1 MRILAHDKGHSMK
14 NMKSHPREWAVVLL
28 STITAG
34 ILSIV
39 VIALRNSAAEAKT
52 ETSKIFA
59 PLAQSA
65 VFTDTY
71 EVNNT
76 LATASNIAAFQP
88 PSTNCSSPATASPL
102 SIWQFSSPAFDID
115 YFRVIPSAQK
125 IFTVTI
131 RALAPVSPATSND
144 LVLRAQLKSSTDQQL
159 GFVDMAA
166 GSQTSL
172 SYYNLNA
179 STNYYVAVSA
189 LNAGSA
195 TQTELKPYQLEL
207 CESSTNITPTPT
219 STTGPTPTST
229 STAGPVAPDAYENN
243 NRPADVL
250 AQNPIRSFLNV
261 GSTLSSSALPNFFST
276 APIGSIRE
284 NGDVDWFFIYAAR
297 SREHGGSAGRYRVTT
312 SVQPGVD
319 TEIGIFRDDQL
330 PPDNISA
337 QGLIAANDDYK
348 DFDRGSQIE
357 FSAPYDGRYWIKI
370 WNKDPSPR
378 TGSSGYNPS
387 YNIAIVEIGASATTT
402 VPTSTPFPQ
411 GIDRFEF
418 NGDIERATLIAPN
431 VKYDNLNFVPF
442 QPPSTGT
449 IDNDFFRM
457 PVKQGVFYT
466 CETLDLA
473 GGADTNLIVYN
484 QNATMSNRD
493 TNFIG
498 GNNDINQTEVQRGNF
513 ASRFSWLASYTGYVY
528 ILVGDVN
535 PPRSS
540 EAAGRTY
547 SLQCT
552 IGLPNTPTP
561 TVDPRGTATPRPPV
575 VPPTPEPPE
584 PTMTPFPTP
593 RSAQNLVVRPLDA
606 SQLRPTRAPQPTPRV
621 ITLDVQVFNDLNR
634 NGLLDAGEGVANTSV
649 RIADE
654 NGGAPLSQAYTDAEG
669 RVRFSITNDAPVR
682 VTIPLFGYSTVVN
695 DANSAVRLALVPNI
709 ELPSRLP

>member
-1 MRILAHDKGHSMK
+1 MK
-14 NMKSHPREWAVVLL
+14 FIIFHRRSLISVFLL
-28 STITAG
+28 TFSVTIFLIVGLLIASTP
-34 ILSIV
+34 
-39 VIALRNSAAEAKT
+39 VIAEDLQIERFQATQVPDIYEPNDTQTDAKT
-52 ETSKIFA
+52 F
-59 PLAQSA
+59 
-65 VFTDTY
+65 V
-71 EVNNT
+71 
-76 LATASNIAAFQP
+76 
-88 PSTNCSSPATASPL
+88 TASPVTSL
-102 SIWQFSSPAFDID
+102 TFSVSGTNSPNDVDFYLVGIDNNRVVTYNAILESSGTALRISGFEVDGVTAVGSTPFFGTTSNVVITNTSGSFKQYKLKVENQFPTTPGR
-115 YFRVIPSAQK
+115 YRVE
-125 IFTVTI
+125 FTVI
-131 RALAPVSPATSND
+131 AISAPT
-144 LVLRAQLKSSTDQQL
+144 
-159 GFVDMAA
+159 
-166 GSQTSL
+166 
-172 SYYNLNA
+172 
-179 STNYYVAVSA
+179 AVP
-189 LNAGSA
+189 GSA
-195 TQTELKPYQLEL
+195 
-207 CESSTNITPTPT
+207 
-219 STTGPTPTST
+219 
-229 STAGPVAPDAYENN
+229 APDAYENN
-243 NRPADVL
+243 NSPADVL

-261 GSTLSSSALPNFFST
+261 GSTFSSSALPNFFST

-319 TEIGIFRDDQL
+319 TEIGIFREDQL
-330 PPDNISA
+330 PPDNVSA

-357 FSAPYDGRYWIKI
+357 FTAPYEGRYWIKI

-442 QPPSTGT
+442 QPPTTGT

-473 GGADTNLIVYN
+473 GGTDTNLIVYN

-498 GNNDINQTEVQRGNF
+498 GNNDINQSEVQRGNF
-513 ASRFSWLASYTGYVY
+513 ASRFSWLAGYTGYVY

-561 TVDPRGTATPRPPV
+561 TVDPRGTATPRPPI
-575 VPPTPEPPE
+575 VPSTPEPPE

-634 NGLLDAGEGVANTSV
+634 NGLLDTGEGVANTSV

-669 RVRFSITNDAPVR
+669 RVRFSISNDAPVR

-695 DANSAVRLALVPNI
+695 DANSAVRLALVPNF